1 MSLESLNSELFQS
14 LQDEE
19 SLQLV
24 GGYIGPRQDTGMATT
39 SMTLESTAA
48 YDSKYDVKYDF

>member
-1 MSLESLNSELFQS
+1 MSLESLSSELFQS
-14 LQDEE
+14 LEDDE

-24 GGYIGPRQDTGMATT
+24 GGYIGARHDTGMPTM

-48 YDSKYDVKYDF
+48 YDSKYDVKYDN